1 MLLNRCKFINAL
13 ASIEI
18 NDSNK
23 KRSWDTFYKNNTC
36 NYWNNLIWKKIL
48 ESDFI
53 NGTEIDKYEFF
64 DFCGYYCN
72 KEKSEALFNRINQRS
87 RSINFLEFEDFLEII
102 DFKDYNKIMNSLEN
116 NEKLKNIDESSEEL
130 KKDSEEE
137 IINTQNQNQL
147 QNTITNEATLF
158 DLELEKIY
166 NKQNFTKIIINGVFS
181 PHDSRDWLYDN
192 YLNQTNYSLPIILDY
207 RTNLLPVRNQGN
219 QGSCFAM
226 SVACMKEYQEKQDYG
241 LNEYLSPQFFY
252 NIRGNLYDNNKQN
265 EEGMYGRNV
274 MKLLMKYGI
283 CSENLYSYGRIQ
295 YKDKIPE
302 SCFKE
307 AENHKIKGYG
317 RVLSIE
323 ALKYSLKYNGLCLI
337 VFPIYNY
344 GPEMWIKNENDK
356 FLGGHAM
363 TIVGY
368 LEKCFIIRNSWGP
381 DWGDNGYSYYFFSD
395 WGAHW
400 EIWTT
405 IDISGSKKLKF
416 ASPQPSPL
424 VNPNRPSTPIPIP
437 IPIVNTNKFL
447 DLKDVIL
454 RDSDEPYIK
463 PPSTPSSEKEEQS
476 ERDKD
481 LDDLELDLDLEI
493 LEESENSEDS
503 NYNLQPSPKPINH
516 ILKIFEELFKNLKN
530 LFF

>member
-1 MLLNRCKFINAL
+1 MLLNRHNFINAL

-18 NDSNK
+18 TDSNK

-36 NYWNNLIWKKIL
+36 THWNNILWKKIL

-53 NGTEIDKYEFF
+53 NGKEIDKNEFF
-64 DFCGYYCN
+64 DFCEYYCN
-72 KEKSEALFNRINQRS
+72 KEKSEAIFNRINQRS

-137 IINTQNQNQL
+137 IINTQNQNQNQV
-147 QNTITNEATLF
+147 QNTITNETTLF
-158 DLELEKIY
+158 DLELEKVY

-192 YLNQTNYSLPIILDY
+192 YLNQTNYSLPVVLDY
-207 RTNLLPVRNQGN
+207 RTDLLPVRNQEN

-226 SVACMKEYQEKQDYG
+226 SVACMKEYQEKQDYD

-252 NIRGNLYDNNKQN
+252 NIRDNLYDNNKN
-265 EEGMYGRNV
+265 NDEGMYGRNV

-283 CSENLYSYGRIQ
+283 CSENIYSYGRIQ

-437 IPIVNTNKFL
+437 DSKKFL
-447 DLKDVIL
+447 NLKDIIL
-454 RDSDEPYIK
+454 RDDDEPYIR
-463 PPSTPSSEKEEQS
+463 PPSLSSSQKEEQS
-476 ERDKD
+476 ERE
-481 LDDLELDLDLEI
+481 LELEI
-493 LEESENSEDS
+493 SEDSEDSEDS
-503 NYNLQPSPKPINH
+503 NYTIQPSTKPFNY
-516 ILKIFEELFKNLKN
+516 ILKLFEELFKNIKN
-530 LFF
+530 FFLIIIM

>member
-1 MLLNRCKFINAL
+1 MLLNRSNFINAL
-13 ASIEI
+13 DSIEI
-18 NDSNK
+18 TDFNK

-36 NYWNNLIWKKIL
+36 NYWNNILWKKIL
-48 ESDFI
+48 ESEFI
-53 NGTEIDKYEFF
+53 NGKEIDKNDFF
-64 DFCGYYCN
+64 DFCGYYCS
-72 KEKSEALFNRINQRS
+72 KQKSEALFNKINQHS
-87 RSINFLEFEDFLEII
+87 HSINFLEFENFLEII
-102 DFKDYNKIMNSLEN
+102 DFNDYNKIMNSLEN
-116 NEKLKNIDESSEEL
+116 NEKLENIDESSEDL
-130 KKDSEEE
+130 KEDTSESSEK
-137 IINTQNQNQL
+137 INNINIQNQI
-147 QNTITNEATLF
+147 QNTIANEATLF

-166 NKQNFTKIIINGVFS
+166 NKQNFTKIIINGIFS

-192 YLNQTNYSLPIILDY
+192 YLNQTNYSLPIVLDY
-207 RTNLLPVRNQGN
+207 RIELLPVRNQEN

-252 NIRGNLYDNNKQN
+252 NIRDNLYDNNKN
-265 EEGMYGRNV
+265 NDEGMYGRNV

-283 CSENLYSYGRIQ
+283 CSENIYSYGRIQ

-344 GPEMWIKNENDK
+344 GPEMWIKNENDT

-381 DWGDNGYSYYFFSD
+381 EWGDNGYTYYFFSD

-405 IDISGSKKLKF
+405 IDKEGSKKLKF
-416 ASPQPSPL
+416 ASPQPKPL

-437 IPIVNTNKFL
+437 DSNKFL
-447 DLKDVIL
+447 NLKDVIL
-454 RDSDEPYIK
+454 NDDEYYIR
-463 PPSTPSSEKEEQS
+463 PPSSSSLEKEEQS
-476 ERDKD
+476 EREK
-481 LDDLELDLDLEI
+481 ELDLEI
-493 LEESENSEDS
+493 SEESEKSEDS
-503 NYNLQPSPKPINH
+503 KYNIQPLDKPINH
-516 ILKIFEELFKNLKN
+516 ILKIFEELFKNIKN
-530 LFF
+530 LFN

>member
-1 MLLNRCKFINAL
+1 MLLNKRKFINCL
-13 ASIEI
+13 ANIEVS
-18 NDSNK
+18 DSNK

-36 NYWNNLIWKKIL
+36 THWNNLLWKKIL
-48 ESDFI
+48 ESEFI
-53 NGTEIDKYEFF
+53 NGKEIDKYEFI

-72 KEKSEALFNRINQRS
+72 KQKSEALFNKINQRS

-116 NEKLKNIDESSEEL
+116 NEKIKNIDESSEEL

-137 IINTQNQNQL
+137 IINTQNQN
-147 QNTITNEATLF
+147 TITSETTLF
-158 DLELEKIY
+158 DLELEKVY
-166 NKQNFTKIIINGVFS
+166 NKQNFTKFIINGVFS

-192 YLNQTNYSLPIILDY
+192 YLNQTNYSLPVVLDY
-207 RTNLLPVRNQGN
+207 RTDLLPVRNQEN

-241 LNEYLSPQFFY
+241 LNQYLSSQFFY
-252 NIRGNLYDNNKQN
+252 NIRDNLYDNNKN
-265 EEGMYGRNV
+265 NDEGMYGRNV

-283 CSENLYSYGRIQ
+283 CSEKLYPYGRIQ
-295 YKDKIPE
+295 YKDKISE
-302 SCFKE
+302 YCFKE

-344 GPEMWIKNENDK
+344 TPEMWIKGENDT

-363 TIVGY
+363 TVVGY
-368 LEKCFIIRNSWGP
+368 LENCFIIRNSWGEE
-381 DWGDNGYSYYFFSD
+381 WGDNGYSYYFFSD

-405 IDISGSKKLKF
+405 IDKEGSKKLKF
-416 ASPQPSPL
+416 ASPQPKQL

-437 IPIVNTNKFL
+437 DNKKIF

-454 RDSDEPYIK
+454 NHEDEPYLR
-463 PPSTPSSEKEEQS
+463 PPSTPSLEIEEQS
-476 ERDKD
+476 EKEKD
-481 LDDLELDLDLEI
+481 LEEDLEI
-493 LEESENSEDS
+493 IEDTKIK
-503 NYNLQPSPKPINH
+503 PSPKPFNN
-516 ILKIFEELFKNLKN
+516 ILKLFEELFKNIKN

>member
-18 NDSNK
+18 TDSNK

-36 NYWNNLIWKKIL
+36 THWNNILWKKIL

-53 NGTEIDKYEFF
+53 NGKEIDKNEFF
-64 DFCGYYCN
+64 DFCEYYCN
-72 KEKSEALFNRINQRS
+72 KEKSEAIFNRINQRS

-116 NEKLKNIDESSEEL
+116 NEEL
-130 KKDSEEE
+130 KEYSEAE
-137 IINTQNQNQL
+137 IINTQNQKQNQKQN
-147 QNTITNEATLF
+147 QNTITNEATIF
-158 DLELEKIY
+158 DLELEKVY

-192 YLNQTNYSLPIILDY
+192 YLNQTNYSLPIVLDY
-207 RTNLLPVRNQGN
+207 RADLLPVRNQKN

-241 LNEYLSPQFFY
+241 LNEYLSSQFFY
-252 NIRGNLYDNNKQN
+252 NIRDNLYDNNKN
-265 EEGMYGRNV
+265 NDEGMYGRNV
-274 MKLLMKYGI
+274 MKSLMKYGI
-283 CSENLYSYGRIQ
+283 CSENLYTYGRIQ

-368 LEKCFIIRNSWGP
+368 LEKCFIIRNSWGS

-405 IDISGSKKLKF
+405 IDIKGSKKLKF
-416 ASPQPSPL
+416 ASPQPSLL

-437 IPIVNTNKFL
+437 DNKKIF

-454 RDSDEPYIK
+454 RDDDEPYIR
-463 PPSTPSSEKEEQS
+463 PLSISSLEKEEQS
-476 ERDKD
+476 EREK
-481 LDDLELDLDLEI
+481 ELEI
-493 LEESENSEDS
+493 SEISEDS
-503 NYNLQPSPKPINH
+503 KYNIQPLPKPINH

-530 LFF
+530 LFFN

>member
-1 MLLNRCKFINAL
+1 MLLNKHNFINAL
-13 ASIEI
+13 ASIEVT
-18 NDSNK
+18 DYKK

-36 NYWNNLIWKKIL
+36 NYWNNLLWKKIL

-53 NGTEIDKYEFF
+53 NGKEIDKNEFF
-64 DFCGYYCN
+64 EFCNYYCT
-72 KEKSEALFNRINQRS
+72 KEKSESLFNKINQRS

-102 DFKDYNKIMNSLEN
+102 DFKDYNQIMNSLEKSKN
-116 NEKLKNIDESSEEL
+116 LKNIDGLSEDLKEDTEFSVINSLNKNSNTDES
-130 KKDSEEE
+130 
-137 IINTQNQNQL
+137 
-147 QNTITNEATLF
+147 TL
-158 DLELEKIY
+158 LELESEKID
-166 NKQNFTKIIINGVFS
+166 NKHKFTSIILNGVFS

-192 YLNQTNYSLPIILDY
+192 YLNQNNYSLPNVLDY
-207 RTNLLPVRNQGN
+207 RTELLPVRNQEN

-252 NIRGNLYDNNKQN
+252 NIRDNLYDKNKNND
-265 EEGMYGRNV
+265 EGMYGRNV

-283 CSENLYSYGRIQ
+283 CSENLYTYGRIQ

-368 LEKCFIIRNSWGP
+368 LEKCFVIRNSWGP

-416 ASPQPSPL
+416 ASPQPSPI

-437 IPIVNTNKFL
+437 DNKKIF
-447 DLKDVIL
+447 DLKDIIL
-454 RDSDEPYIK
+454 RDNDEPYIR
-463 PPSTPSSEKEEQS
+463 PHSTSGSEKEEPS
-476 ERDKD
+476 EREKR
-481 LDDLELDLDLEI
+481 LEFEFEFEFEI
-493 LEESENSEDS
+493 SEDS
-503 NYNLQPSPKPINH
+503 NYTIQPSPKPFNN
-516 ILKIFEELFKNLKN
+516 ILKIFEELFKNIKN

>member
-72 KEKSEALFNRINQRS
+72 KEKSEALFNKINQRS

-102 DFKDYNKIMNSLEN
+102 DFNDYNKIMNSLEN
-116 NEKLKNIDESSEEL
+116 IKETIDETNEEV
-130 KKDSEEE
+130 KEEK
-137 IINTQNQNQL
+137 TQSQG
-147 QNTITNEATLF
+147 ITNEATLF

-166 NKQNFTKIIINGVFS
+166 NKQNFTKIIINGLFS

-192 YLNQTNYSLPIILDY
+192 YLNQTNYSLPNILDY

-265 EEGMYGRNV
+265 DEGMYGRNV

-302 SCFKE
+302 SCFKD

-381 DWGDNGYSYYFFSD
+381 DWADNGYSYYFFSD

-405 IDISGSKKLKF
+405 IDINGSKKLKF

-454 RDSDEPYIK
+454 RDNDEPYIK

-476 ERDKD
+476 EREKD
-481 LDDLELDLDLEI
+481 LDDLEI
-493 LEESENSEDS
+493 IEDTKIE
-503 NYNLQPSPKPINH
+503 PSPKPINH

>member
-1 MLLNRCKFINAL
+1 MLLNRRNFINAL

-18 NDSNK
+18 IDSNK

-36 NYWNNLIWKKIL
+36 TYWNNILWKKIL

-53 NGTEIDKYEFF
+53 NGKEIDKYEFF

-72 KEKSEALFNRINQRS
+72 KEQSEALFNKINQRS
-87 RSINFLEFEDFLEII
+87 RSINFLEFEDFLETI

-137 IINTQNQNQL
+137 IINTQNQKQN
-147 QNTITNEATLF
+147 QNTIANEATIF
-158 DLELEKIY
+158 DLELEKVY

-192 YLNQTNYSLPIILDY
+192 YLNQTNYSLPIVLDY
-207 RTNLLPVRNQGN
+207 RADLLPVRNQKN

-252 NIRGNLYDNNKQN
+252 NIRDNLYDNNKN
-265 EEGMYGRNV
+265 NDEGMYGRNV

-283 CSENLYSYGRIQ
+283 CSENIYSYGRIQ

-368 LEKCFIIRNSWGP
+368 LEKCFIIRNSWGA

-405 IDISGSKKLKF
+405 IDINGSKKLKF

-437 IPIVNTNKFL
+437 DNKKIF

-454 RDSDEPYIK
+454 REDDEPYIR
-463 PPSTPSSEKEEQS
+463 PPSISSSEKEEPS
-476 ERDKD
+476 EREKE
-481 LDDLELDLDLEI
+481 LELEI
-493 LEESENSEDS
+493 SEDS
-503 NYNLQPSPKPINH
+503 EVPLEPSPKPKENPNV
-516 ILKIFEELFKNLKN
+516 ILKFIDDFFKKIKN
-530 LFF
+530 FFF

>member
-72 KEKSEALFNRINQRS
+72 KEKSEALFNKINQRS

-102 DFKDYNKIMNSLEN
+102 DFNDYNKIMNSLEN
-116 NEKLKNIDESSEEL
+116 IKETIDETNEEV
-130 KKDSEEE
+130 KEEK
-137 IINTQNQNQL
+137 TQSQG
-147 QNTITNEATLF
+147 ITNEATLF

-166 NKQNFTKIIINGVFS
+166 NKQNFTKIIINGLFS

-192 YLNQTNYSLPIILDY
+192 YLNQTNYSLPNILDY
-207 RTNLLPVRNQGN
+207 RTNLLPVRNQDN

-226 SVACMKEYQEKQDYG
+226 SAACMKEYQEKQDYG

-265 EEGMYGRNV
+265 DEGMYGRNV

-302 SCFKE
+302 SCFKD

-381 DWGDNGYSYYFFSD
+381 DWADNGYSYYFFSD

-405 IDISGSKKLKF
+405 IDINGSKKLKF

-454 RDSDEPYIK
+454 RDNDEPYIK

-476 ERDKD
+476 EREKE
-481 LDDLELDLDLEI
+481 LEL
-493 LEESENSEDS
+493 ENSEDS
-503 NYNLQPSPKPINH
+503 NYNIQPSPKPINH